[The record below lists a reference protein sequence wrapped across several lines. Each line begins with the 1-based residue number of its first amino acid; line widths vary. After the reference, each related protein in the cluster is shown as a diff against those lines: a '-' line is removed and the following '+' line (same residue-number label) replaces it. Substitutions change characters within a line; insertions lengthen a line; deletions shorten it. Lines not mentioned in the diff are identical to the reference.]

1 MAATKENPVIFY
13 DLVGANGKSWS
24 PNPYKT
30 RLSLN
35 YKGIP
40 YRTEYIA
47 FPDIEPKMKEQE
59 FCCIMFDGTI
69 TQIAAVIA
77 DPSNNPNGKPTYIAD
92 SFKIAIYLD
101 KTYPAPQYPAIFA
114 PGTAGFQHMLMSNY
128 RLTVGA
134 SIHPLI
140 HPQMP
145 RILDPRSAE
154 YIHRTR
160 GARLTPLS
168 EDEANAKWK
177 EAQDNLTGLAQSLA
191 FNDET
196 GAVGPFMMGDR
207 VSFADFAL
215 AGVFYWI
222 RNVEGPDS
230 IRLKEMFEWDGGRW
244 EKHWKAVEEIENK
257 SSEVV

>member
-1 MAATKENPVIFY
+1 MAATKENPIIFY

-47 FPDIEPKMKEQE
+47 FPDIEPKMKELGLAP
-59 FCCIMFDGTI
+59 FSSTFPHYTL
-69 TQIAAVIA
+69 
-77 DPSNNPNGKPTYIAD
+77 PGKSSVALCLM
-92 SFKIAIYLD
+92 IAIYLD

-114 PGTAGFQHMLMSNY
+114 PGTAGFQHMLIPARS
-128 RLTVGA
+128 TAGA
-134 SIHPLI
+134 SLHPLIHPLI
-140 HPQMP
+140 HPQIP
-145 RILDPRSAE
+145 RILDPRSVE
-154 YIHRTR
+154 YVRRTR
-160 GARLTPLS
+160 GARLNPLS
-168 EDEANAKWK
+168 EDEAAAKWK
-177 EAQDNLTGLAQSLA
+177 AARDNLTGLAQSLA

-244 EKHWKAVEEIENK
+244 EKHWKAVQEIENK